1 MDNGRTLVKSSGNKM
16 MATRHV
22 VGKCRSNAKHCAKKA
37 AKKAAKEAAVL
48 VEDDTVR
55 DAARKQWSS
64 FCK

>member
-1 MDNGRTLVKSSGNKM
+1 M

-22 VGKCRSNAKHCAKKA
+22 VGKCRSNAKHCANRA

-48 VEDDTVR
+48 VEDDAVR